1 MALFDPKFDPLTLL
15 GMAVLNPVVIGVAI
29 YMGQK
34 SDQWQKLVV
43 VGFASAFAG
52 AAAVWLATTVGL
64 LAPRP
69 FGRDAGLFLF
79 SFVYGML
86 IGGVVYVFKQRAG
99 KSTR

>member
-1 MALFDPKFDPLTLL
+1 MALFDPNFDPLTLL
-15 GMAVLNPVVIGVAI
+15 AMAVLNPVVVGVAV
-29 YMGQK
+29 YMGLK

-52 AAAVWLATTVGL
+52 AMAVWLATTFGV

-69 FGRDAGLFLF
+69 FGSDAGLFLF

-86 IGGVVYVFKQRAG
+86 VGWIAYTFKKRSA
-99 KSTR
+99 